1 MGGASFKSRWIRFF
15 YVLSEEIYRRAFRVR
30 SLFYN
35 ARRTQIEMGC
45 NAEKCIV
52 IPNGV
57 QYERF
62 CNIPL
67 KQEDGW
73 VDIGAVVRLAPIK
86 DVKTMI
92 YAFFELASR
101 VPNVRLHIMGG
112 VDDEDYAKECY
123 ALVEELQLKNLI
135 FTGRVDVVQYMQK
148 LDFTILTS
156 ISEGQPLSVL
166 ESMAARRPCVTTEV
180 GCCRELLEGAPG
192 DTFGIAGYC
201 VPPMYRQG
209 LADAMEKMCAS
220 RTRRE
225 EMGRIGQRRWMLTF
239 TTSRCWLTT
248 ARCTTKQLR
257 ISLGVTMAGI
267 GFELKKL
274 FRRKGLFAS
283 LRAYGYAGIICTGP
297 MLLGVLLQLGI
308 LLLCSWAG
316 APRDQQDLLVCMI
329 TYTLLFSL
337 TVTSFFSMPVTRYLA
352 DMLYEEQE
360 QTILPSFWGSGSMML
375 VLGCTLYG
383 LFLLVSGATL
393 LQGLLC
399 LWLFAEMIV
408 NWNAMSYLTA
418 IKDYRG
424 ILCSFLAAI
433 VLAFGLGFVLVVLL
447 GCPVL
452 EGMLFAVTMGYGLM
466 MVWDV
471 VLLYRYFPQSE
482 ESPWAFLRWVDAFLP
497 LAFTGLCTNIGL
509 FAHLVICWAGPSG
522 VRVKGLFY
530 GAPYYDVPALLRF

>member
-1 MGGASFKSRWIRFF
+1 
-15 YVLSEEIYRRAFRVR
+15 
-30 SLFYN
+30 
-35 ARRTQIEMGC
+35 
-45 NAEKCIV
+45 
-52 IPNGV
+52 
-57 QYERF
+57 
-62 CNIPL
+62 
-67 KQEDGW
+67 
-73 VDIGAVVRLAPIK
+73 
-86 DVKTMI
+86 
-92 YAFFELASR
+92 
-101 VPNVRLHIMGG
+101 
-112 VDDEDYAKECY
+112 
-123 ALVEELQLKNLI
+123 
-135 FTGRVDVVQYMQK
+135 
-148 LDFTILTS
+148 
-156 ISEGQPLSVL
+156 
-166 ESMAARRPCVTTEV
+166 
-180 GCCRELLEGAPG
+180 
-192 DTFGIAGYC
+192 
-201 VPPMYRQG
+201 
-209 LADAMEKMCAS
+209 
-220 RTRRE
+220 
-225 EMGRIGQRRWMLTF
+225 
-239 TTSRCWLTT
+239 
-248 ARCTTKQLR
+248 
-257 ISLGVTMAGI
+257 MAGI

-360 QTILPSFWGSGSMML
+360 QTILPSFWGSSSLML

-497 LAFTGLCTNIGL
+497 LENTLLALLPLGFNDLMHGYFRTLCVGYGLYAVGNTILMILLYFTDYGGAVAAAAVFAVSASGLTALSMALDPAFYGFGFLIGAALFYLVTLFRLDVFTANLPYRVLGQQPIVAETKAGRFTRLGL
-509 FAHLVICWAGPSG
+509 FLEHKKRKPTKSAKHSAS
-522 VRVKGLFY
+522 
-530 GAPYYDVPALLRF
+530 

>member
-1 MGGASFKSRWIRFF
+1 
-15 YVLSEEIYRRAFRVR
+15 
-30 SLFYN
+30 
-35 ARRTQIEMGC
+35 
-45 NAEKCIV
+45 
-52 IPNGV
+52 
-57 QYERF
+57 
-62 CNIPL
+62 
-67 KQEDGW
+67 
-73 VDIGAVVRLAPIK
+73 
-86 DVKTMI
+86 
-92 YAFFELASR
+92 
-101 VPNVRLHIMGG
+101 
-112 VDDEDYAKECY
+112 
-123 ALVEELQLKNLI
+123 
-135 FTGRVDVVQYMQK
+135 
-148 LDFTILTS
+148 
-156 ISEGQPLSVL
+156 
-166 ESMAARRPCVTTEV
+166 
-180 GCCRELLEGAPG
+180 
-192 DTFGIAGYC
+192 
-201 VPPMYRQG
+201 
-209 LADAMEKMCAS
+209 
-220 RTRRE
+220 
-225 EMGRIGQRRWMLTF
+225 
-239 TTSRCWLTT
+239 
-248 ARCTTKQLR
+248 
-257 ISLGVTMAGI
+257 MAGI

-360 QTILPSFWGSGSMML
+360 QTILPSFWGSSSMML

-452 EGMLFAVTMGYGLM
+452 VGMLFAVTMGYGLM

-497 LAFTGLCTNIGL
+497 LENTLLALLPLGFNDLMHGYFRTLCVGYGLYAVGNTILMILLYFTDYGGAVAAAAVFAVSASGLTALSMALDPAFYGFGFLIGAALFYLVTLFRLDVFTANLPYRVLGQQPIVAETKAGRFTRLGL
-509 FAHLVICWAGPSG
+509 FLEHKKRKPTKSAKHSAS
-522 VRVKGLFY
+522 
-530 GAPYYDVPALLRF
+530 